1 MNKTPHGSHWLLVGV
16 HPEGTCEAFPIG
28 IFSGWW
34 RDSELESGMGPL
46 RPSRTIPISI
56 WMCPQFLQVSV
67 FLPLKWP
74 DDIS

>member
-1 MNKTPHGSHWLLVGV
+1 MNKTPHGSRWLLVGV

-34 RDSELESGMGPL
+34 RDGELESGMGPL

-56 WMCPQFLQVSV
+56 WMCPQFLQVC
-67 FLPLKWP
+67 FLTSKVA
-74 DDIS
+74 

>member
-34 RDSELESGMGPL
+34 SDSELESGMGPL